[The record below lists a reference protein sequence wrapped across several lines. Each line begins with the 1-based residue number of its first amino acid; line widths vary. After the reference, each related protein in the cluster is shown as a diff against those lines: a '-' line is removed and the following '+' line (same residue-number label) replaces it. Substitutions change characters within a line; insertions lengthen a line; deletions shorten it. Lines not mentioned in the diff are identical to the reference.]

1 MSDDDYVYDVEALQ
15 KTEYFTIVIG
25 VISIFFPLS
34 VVFILLYRY
43 DKLVKGRSLIH
54 YVLMIALAD
63 TMVSITVSM
72 GFPRG
77 GTTAC
82 AAQGFMIY
90 FFSRLSWF
98 FTGIMIIININVI
111 IIIIIDIVI
120 IRCIDHP
127 TVFCYCV

>member
-1 MSDDDYVYDVEALQ
+1 MYDDDYVYNVEALQ

-43 DKLVKGRSLIH
+43 DKLVKGRSLLH
-54 YVLMIALAD
+54 YVLMIAIAD
-63 TMVSITVSM
+63 TMVSITTAM
-72 GFPRG
+72 GYPRG

-82 AAQGFMIY
+82 AAQGFMMY

-98 FTGIMIIININVI
+98 FTGIMIIINII